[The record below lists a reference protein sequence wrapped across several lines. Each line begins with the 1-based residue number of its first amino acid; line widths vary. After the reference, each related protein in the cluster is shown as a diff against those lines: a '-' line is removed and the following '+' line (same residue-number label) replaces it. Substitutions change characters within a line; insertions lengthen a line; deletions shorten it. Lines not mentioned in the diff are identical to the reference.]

1 VPFLK
6 LAKPLTPGPSS
17 YPRAESKFLSVND
30 LSDAATALRDALK
43 DPQVDKTK
51 IEPLIQKL
59 DDTFGQFQKVE
70 GDLWKRVQ
78 Q

>member
-1 VPFLK
+1 MS
-6 LAKPLTPGPSS
+6 PLIP
-17 YPRAESKFLSVND
+17 AVND